1 MLEQVK
7 AESRRNERVRAE
19 KQVHQSSVLMMVS
32 ITEQEGVGD
41 EHLQNF
47 KIYLS
52 RVSKE
57 ACVRAESSSSRENVL

>member
-1 MLEQVK
+1 
-7 AESRRNERVRAE
+7 
-19 KQVHQSSVLMMVS
+19 MVS
-32 ITEQEGVGD
+32 ITEQGVGD

-57 ACVRAESSSSRENVL
+57 ACVRAEWSSSRENVLKVGCYLMGGLREEMKDGKEMKEGA